1 MKLAGALLI
10 ISASTA
16 AGWLYGSMLRK
27 RRKNLADLRRLLQ
40 WLETEIGYNLIPLR
54 EAFFRISQRL
64 QGEVSLLATVFIRY
78 LDDPGGLT
86 AGEAWQKTIQN
97 CREKLVLAGPD
108 WMILEDLGCNLG
120 TTDREH
126 QLKAVR
132 EGIERIK
139 IQETAVEEQAVKNE
153 KLYRYLGM
161 AAGTLAVLLF
171 Y

>member
-1 MKLAGALLI
+1 LKLAGALLI
-10 ISASTA
+10 IFASTA
-16 AGWLYGSMLRK
+16 AGWLCGLMLRK

-40 WLETEIGYNLIPLR
+40 WLETEIGYNLLPLR

-64 QGEVSLLATVFIRY
+64 EGEVALFATAFVRF
-78 LDDPGGLT
+78 LDAPEGLT
-86 AGEAWQKTIQN
+86 AGEAWQRAIQN
-97 CREKLVLAGPD
+97 CREQLVLAGPD

-132 EGIERIK
+132 EGIERVK
-139 IQETAVEEQAVKNE
+139 IQETAVEEQAAKNE